1 MASATTEFRQRMA
14 QVLVANPDRRTR
26 KHKQAVKE
34 VYESTIASLI
44 EKLSEE
50 TTRNNELR
58 TRVAQRTR
66 VVADANR
73 DDEPTPS
80 CSICMED
87 MHGRVTL
94 VCGHEMCPDCFAQ
107 HSRVNN
113 TCPFCREELAHA
125 NRDDEPTPS
134 CSICMEDM
142 HGRVTLV
149 CGHEMCPD
157 CFAQHSRVNNTCPFC
172 REEFAPKP
180 KKQYKMPLYQID
192 GIVEMWAESVGGGTP
207 THPTHSNYFRRQT
220 VLLLDKND
228 GTLAGR
234 VAVESHIRWLITSN
248 GKILMDKV
256 KEWYDNDI
264 A

>member
-1 MASATTEFRQRMA
+1 MASATTELTQRMV
-14 QVLVANPDRRTR
+14 QVRTAYPDGRTR
-26 KHKQAVKE
+26 QHKQAVKD

-44 EKLSEE
+44 VKLSAE
-50 TTRNNELR
+50 TARNKELR
-58 TRVAQRTR
+58 
-66 VVADANR
+66 
-73 DDEPTPS
+73 
-80 CSICMED
+80 
-87 MHGRVTL
+87 
-94 VCGHEMCPDCFAQ
+94 
-107 HSRVNN
+107 SRAA
-113 TCPFCREELAHA
+113 LA

-180 KKQYKMPLYQID
+180 KKQHKMPIYQID
-192 GIVEMWAESVGGGTP
+192 ALVEMWAQSVEVNT
-207 THPTHSNYFRRQT
+207 PTHSNYFRKHT
-220 VLLLDKND
+220 AVLLDKND

-234 VAVESHIRWLITSN
+234 VEVESHIRWLITAN

-256 KEWYDNDI
+256 KEWYDKDI
-264 A
+264 V

>member
-1 MASATTEFRQRMA
+1 MASATEFSQRMA

-44 EKLSEE
+44 VRLSEE

-58 TRVAQRTR
+58 ANELRARVAQRAR
-66 VVADANR
+66 VV
-73 DDEPTPS
+73 
-80 CSICMED
+80 
-87 MHGRVTL
+87 
-94 VCGHEMCPDCFAQ
+94 
-107 HSRVNN
+107 
-113 TCPFCREELAHA
+113 AHA

-142 HGRVTLV
+142 RGRVTLV

-180 KKQYKMPLYQID
+180 RDETSEEIRNQLRDEFRDEVRYEIRDELLDELMDDLMDDRMRQID
-192 GIVEMWAESVGGGTP
+192 YWNHT
-207 THPTHSNYFRRQT
+207 F
-220 VLLLDKND
+220 D
-228 GTLAGR
+228 G
-234 VAVESHIRWLITSN
+234 
-248 GKILMDKV
+248 
-256 KEWYDNDI
+256 
-264 A
+264 

>member
-1 MASATTEFRQRMA
+1 MASATTEFSQRMA

-44 EKLSEE
+44 VKLSEE

-66 VVADANR
+66 VV
-73 DDEPTPS
+73 
-80 CSICMED
+80 
-87 MHGRVTL
+87 
-94 VCGHEMCPDCFAQ
+94 
-107 HSRVNN
+107 
-113 TCPFCREELAHA
+113 AHA

-192 GIVEMWAESVGGGTP
+192 GIVEMWAESVGGDT
-207 THPTHSNYFRRQT
+207 PTHSNYFRRQT

-234 VAVESHIRWLITSN
+234 AAVESHIRWLITAN

-264 A
+264 V